1 MQIGDQVGNMCYAG
15 VIHANGCNSEAL
27 TVCLCLFTWG
37 FDQYHTI
44 VTSLVESG
52 RSVSIMFFI
61 DSEEKV
67 SH

>member
-1 MQIGDQVGNMCYAG
+1 MQIGDQGGNVCYAG
-15 VIHANGCNSEAL
+15 VIHATGRNSEAF
-27 TVCLCLFTWG
+27 TVCLYLFTWG
-37 FDQYHTI
+37 FDQYHTL

-52 RSVSIMFFI
+52 RSVSILFFI

>member
-1 MQIGDQVGNMCYAG
+1 MLVFVNM
-15 VIHANGCNSEAL
+15 
-27 TVCLCLFTWG
+27 G
-37 FDQYHTI
+37 FDQHHTL

-52 RSVSIMFFI
+52 RSVSILFFI